1 MKRHW
6 IHYWQFGQHNTHAKW
21 VGTNTRRMRVKRE
34 NRWLAAFIFY
44 FFLYIF
50 NSFSPKAVH
59 HTLLRVCGKKTLGW
73 EKMSSSPPKSCT
85 EGGPIHKK
93 KNPSQ
98 FFPFFSSGNG
108 SNVCVWWCVLDMH
121 GTHTT
126 CVSQVLGWA
135 TGDSWRWR
143 KRTTN

>member
-34 NRWLAAFIFY
+34 NRWLAAFIF
-44 FFLYIF
+44 FFIFLIPFPLKLCTTLYCVCAGRRLLGEKKCHLAHQ
-50 NSFSPKAVH
+50 SPALK
-59 HTLLRVCGKKTLGW
+59 
-73 EKMSSSPPKSCT
+73 
-85 EGGPIHKK
+85 EGLFIK